1 MLIILVVLVS
11 LIKWTFKKI
20 LILFVSIGIHRPV
33 AASVKSGYSKSSR
46 VSNATS
52 RAPGSEYKAQK
63 AGGDLK
69 KQGKHEPYVYMSIS
83 RNQLNRRKRK
93 SGNSQFKNVG
103 GKSTKGNKG
112 GSKSKKRT

>member
-1 MLIILVVLVS
+1 MYV
-11 LIKWTFKKI
+11 
-20 LILFVSIGIHRPV
+20 LILLFSLGIHRPV